1 MILVMG
7 KDNSYAISTEAEIE
21 DFLETNKD
29 WTYVEDRLKAEFEL
43 PTFGVA
49 VTILNQVFAAAARL
63 DHHPRVT
70 NTYNRLE
77 FSLCTHGV
85 GN

>member
-29 WTYVEDRLKAEFEL
+29 WTYVEDRLKAEF
-43 PTFGVA
+43 
-49 VTILNQVFAAAARL
+49 
-63 DHHPRVT
+63 
-70 NTYNRLE
+70 
-77 FSLCTHGV
+77 
-85 GN
+85 